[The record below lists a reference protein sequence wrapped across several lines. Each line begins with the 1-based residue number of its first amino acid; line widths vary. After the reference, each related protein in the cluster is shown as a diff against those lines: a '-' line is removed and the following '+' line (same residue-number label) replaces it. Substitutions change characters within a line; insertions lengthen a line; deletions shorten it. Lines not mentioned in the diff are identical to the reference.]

1 MTTKWMTVGSPTAAG
16 LGLLLLIGTV
26 ADVRAQDVSG
36 DWDVRWAQAVRVE
49 SDGSVEVQAWGD
61 AELHLVQDA
70 DRLTGTW
77 TTHVR
82 ETVRWTFE
90 GTIQDGRFS
99 LESAGHDSHNPELVV
114 VEGVHWEGALVDGR
128 LDGYVAMR
136 FQGMRREPARHPFS
150 AEPVGGA

>member
-77 TTHVR
+77 TTHV
-82 ETVRWTFE
+82 
-90 GTIQDGRFS
+90 
-99 LESAGHDSHNPELVV
+99 
-114 VEGVHWEGALVDGR
+114 

-136 FQGMRREPARHPFS
+136 FQGMRREPARHPFT